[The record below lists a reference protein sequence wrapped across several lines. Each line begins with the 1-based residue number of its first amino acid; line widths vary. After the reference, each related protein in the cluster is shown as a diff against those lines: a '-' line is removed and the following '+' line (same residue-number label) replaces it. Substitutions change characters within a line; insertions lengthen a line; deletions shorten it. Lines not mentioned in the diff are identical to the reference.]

1 MASTLW
7 ISMRRATAAAALAL
21 LGTAAAAQTYP
32 TKPIRMIVP
41 FPAGGPSDVLA
52 RVIGQKMT
60 DTFGQQIVVD
70 NRPGGNTIIGAEAVA
85 KAAPDG
91 YTLLMAIDS
100 TLTMNQYLYSKLPY
114 DPLKDFT
121 PISLAGL
128 APVIIEVDAAT
139 GPQSVRELFGRAKAN
154 PGKLTYGAGT
164 ITTQLIGEMLKSMA
178 GIDIVYVAYRGSAP
192 TVQGLLT
199 REVSF
204 TIDGVTASVPHIE
217 SGTFRVLATTGAK
230 PIAALPKVPPLASE
244 PGFAGFD
251 VATWLGLVAP
261 AGTPA
266 PVVNK
271 LAQEIARIAGLPD
284 AKEKLAAAG
293 IDLTSDRPDEFGH
306 FIRGE
311 AERWSKVIKQA
322 GIHLD

>member
-1 MASTLW
+1 MKAYL
-7 ISMRRATAAAALAL
+7 RAWTGSVVLAAVLCAAVTA
-21 LGTAAAAQTYP
+21 TAQTYP
-32 TKPIRMIVP
+32 NKPIRMIVP

-52 RVIGQKMT
+52 RVIGQKMS
-60 DTFGQQIVVD
+60 DTFGQQVVVD
-70 NRPGGNTIIGAEAVA
+70 NRPGGNTIIGAEVVA
-85 KAAPDG
+85 KAPADG

-114 DPLKDFT
+114 DPLKDFA

-128 APVIIEVDAAT
+128 APVIIEVDAKT
-139 GPQSVRELFGRAKAN
+139 GPHSARELFERAKTS

-164 ITTQLIGEMLKSMA
+164 ITTQLIGEMLKTMA

-199 REVSF
+199 HEVSF

-217 SGTFRVLATTGAK
+217 NGTFRVLATTGAK
-230 PIAALPKVPPLASE
+230 PIAALPNVPTLASE

-261 AGTPA
+261 AGTPQ
-266 PVVNK
+266 PVVTR
-271 LAQEIARIAGLPD
+271 LAQAVARISTLPE
-284 AKEKLAAAG
+284 AREKLAAAG
-293 IDLTSDRPDEFGH
+293 IDLTSNTPAEFGQ
-306 FIRGE
+306 FIRHE
-311 AERWSKVIKQA
+311 ADRWSKVIQQA
-322 GIHLD
+322 GIRLD

>member
-1 MASTLW
+1 
-7 ISMRRATAAAALAL
+7 MRAYLRICSALLMLALGAAAAN
-21 LGTAAAAQTYP
+21 AQSYP
-32 TKPIRMIVP
+32 NKPIRMIVP

-52 RVIGQKMT
+52 RVIGQKMSE
-60 DTFGQQIVVD
+60 TFGQQVVVD

-114 DPLKDFT
+114 DPLKDFA

-128 APVIIEVDAAT
+128 APVIIEVDAKT
-139 GPQSVRELFGRAKAN
+139 GPQSVRELFERAKAN

-164 ITTQLIGEMLKSMA
+164 ITTQLIGEMLKTMA

-199 REVSF
+199 HEVSF
-204 TIDGVTASVPHIE
+204 TIDGVTSSVPHIQA
-217 SGTFRVLATTGAK
+217 GTFRVLATTGST
-230 PIAALPKVPPLASE
+230 PIPALPNLPKLSSE

-261 AGTPA
+261 AGTPQ
-266 PVVNK
+266 PIVTK
-271 LAQEIARIAGLPD
+271 LAQEVARISGLPD

-293 IDLTSDRPDEFGH
+293 IELTSKSPAEFGQ
-306 FIRGE
+306 FIRHE
-311 AERWSKVIKQA
+311 ADRWAKVIQQA